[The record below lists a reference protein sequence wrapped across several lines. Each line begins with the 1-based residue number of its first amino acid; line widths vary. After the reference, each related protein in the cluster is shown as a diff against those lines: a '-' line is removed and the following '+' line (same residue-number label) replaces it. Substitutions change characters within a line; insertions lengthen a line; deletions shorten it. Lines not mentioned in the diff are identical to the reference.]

1 LSSTL
6 NKVETCAVIPFYN
19 KEKTIKEI
27 IEKTLQH
34 VNCVIA
40 LDDGSIDD
48 SVKKITKDGKI
59 ILLQNNN
66 NRGKGYSLSLGF
78 RKSIEL
84 NSEYTVTLDADI
96 QHPPDLIQNFLEKLH
111 DDDIII
117 GNRLESFEDMP
128 LHRILINK
136 LTSFLLSL
144 KTKRKIEDSQCGFR
158 VYRTKILSNIIPKFY
173 GFEAESEIIIN
184 AIRKNYKTDYF
195 NIPTIYEEEKSKM
208 KSVQTITRFIKVL
221 FI

>member
-1 LSSTL
+1 ML
-6 NKVETCAVIPFYN
+6 
-19 KEKTIKEI
+19 
-27 IEKTLQH
+27 
-34 VNCVIA
+34 
-40 LDDGSIDD
+40 IDD
-48 SVKKITKDGKI
+48 SVIKITKDGKI

-195 NIPTIYEEEKSKM
+195 NIPTI
-208 KSVQTITRFIKVL
+208 
-221 FI
+221 